1 MVSGRRGGIRA
12 CSWPRS
18 TPDGLPV
25 SNRRPIR
32 QVAIQENAA
41 GEHGERTLF
50 WYVSPAI
57 FSASL
62 AGLEDSMDEETW
74 TTGPSATRIIERGIA
89 DALTR
94 NGVYAA
100 SALSD
105 DVRSRATILWPP
117 RCQPAIRATDDTNR
131 TLTLDDDIDQKR
143 NDPKYASSFIPSSAK
158 PQIRVT
164 DQQALFGAD
173 LGMVARGEIEI
184 VDDRER
190 PRR

>member
-1 MVSGRRGGIRA
+1 MEE
-12 CSWPRS
+12 
-18 TPDGLPV
+18 
-25 SNRRPIR
+25 
-32 QVAIQENAA
+32 EN
-41 GEHGERTLF
+41 
-50 WYVSPAI
+50 
-57 FSASL
+57 
-62 AGLEDSMDEETW
+62 W
-74 TTGPSATRIIERGIA
+74 TTGPSATRIIECGVA

-105 DVRSRATILWPP
+105 DVRSRATIVWPP
-117 RCQPAIRATDDTNR
+117 RCEPAVRVIDDTNR
-131 TLTLDDDIDQKR
+131 TLTLDAYINEKKS
-143 NDPKYASSFIPSSAK
+143 DPAYASSFIPSTAK
-158 PQIRVT
+158 PRVRVT